1 MVRLEI
7 DAEIIRLR
15 LLLVVMVF
23 VLGYVMYE
31 VHELQVVDRQ
41 RYAANVAQQS
51 IRHVRVPGWRGR
63 MFDRNGICVA
73 DNRPSHCIAIYP
85 SEPGVRQRGKF
96 SATIDRVDEMVDE
109 IAEVLDRERE
119 ISKGEIEKHILE
131 QRLLPLIAWRD
142 LDDTA
147 VARFAEQLGHLP
159 GVDLITEADRWYPF
173 GESACHIL
181 GYVGRGG
188 MGGSEEQRY
197 DFYLKEMEGKA
208 GLESRYDDIL
218 RGEAGSQLIRVDVS
232 LFQHSILVNR
242 EPEAGSDLQLAMD
255 IRLQNIAERV
265 LDRKRGACC
274 IINPATGHVLALASY
289 PRYDLNEFG
298 RIYNQLRDDP
308 RLPLINRAVQNH
320 YPPGSTIKPLV
331 AMAGLVAGKTPPNQI
346 YYCPGYFE
354 LGGSKRYCAMRS
366 GHGNLNMR
374 QAIQRSCNVYFW
386 EMGIELGYDYIYH
399 MAAAVGLGSHTGI
412 ELGRGVDKPG
422 ILPDGAWKRE
432 HGNGDHWRDG
442 DTCNVAIGQGYLNAT
457 PLQMGMVAATLANG
471 GTLYRPQLIAGIR
484 HPGDE
489 HFTHSSPEVANEL
502 NWDRWMVSAIKA
514 GMEDV
519 VMTDEGSA
527 KAGRIEGFRY
537 AGKTG
542 TAQFGQRGNTI
553 YRCWMIAY
561 APADNP
567 QYAVSLMV
575 EEGDGSATDA
585 VPRMKRVMEGIFFG
599 GDGA

>member
-1 MVRLEI
+1 MLGVVIYYALTRGIWWWGAITAGIFYDALCYKVPLDSRIAYVCIGLLVNQYRDKIFGNAGWRIFSGCVSSLAMTIMMYIMLLSRGNEIGIAGMLIKSMGVMLMSLAVIPVVFKVVERIDYKLGNVGAGDLMVRLEI

-109 IAEVLDRERE
+109 IAEVMDRERE

-147 VARFAEQLGHLP
+147 VAHSLNNWALP

-386 EMGIELGYDYIYH
+386 GW
-399 MAAAVGLGSHTGI
+399 V
-412 ELGRGVDKPG
+412 
-422 ILPDGAWKRE
+422 
-432 HGNGDHWRDG
+432 
-442 DTCNVAIGQGYLNAT
+442 
-457 PLQMGMVAATLANG
+457 
-471 GTLYRPQLIAGIR
+471 
-484 HPGDE
+484 
-489 HFTHSSPEVANEL
+489 SS
-502 NWDRWMVSAIKA
+502 
-514 GMEDV
+514 
-519 VMTDEGSA
+519 
-527 KAGRIEGFRY
+527 
-537 AGKTG
+537 
-542 TAQFGQRGNTI
+542 
-553 YRCWMIAY
+553 
-561 APADNP
+561 
-567 QYAVSLMV
+567 
-575 EEGDGSATDA
+575 
-585 VPRMKRVMEGIFFG
+585 
-599 GDGA
+599 